1 MSSGAK
7 RRCALGVHC
16 VIAALRAHDHTC
28 DDWTEIQESDY
39 TQRLTNLLLKVEGA
53 AGETLHLAEDV
64 RVELDYLDALD
75 DGRYRCVVML
85 RAHQC
90 GTNGPDWVV
99 GANVSPCSVVK
110 RLVVSE
116 GREELT
122 TKATTCC

>member
-28 DDWTEIQESDY
+28 DDWTEIQGSDY
-39 TQRLTNLLLKVEGA
+39 TQRLTNLLLKAEGA
-53 AGETLHLAEDV
+53 
-64 RVELDYLDALD
+64 
-75 DGRYRCVVML
+75 
-85 RAHQC
+85 
-90 GTNGPDWVV
+90 
-99 GANVSPCSVVK
+99 
-110 RLVVSE
+110 SE